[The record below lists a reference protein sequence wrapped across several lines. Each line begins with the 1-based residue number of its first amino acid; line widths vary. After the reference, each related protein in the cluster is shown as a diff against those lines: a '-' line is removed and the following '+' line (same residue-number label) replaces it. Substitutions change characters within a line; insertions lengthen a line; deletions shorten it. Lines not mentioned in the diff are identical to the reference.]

1 MTILLDPECREI
13 HALDAFLPDL
23 IGRRVLEVGCGDGR
37 LTRRYAH
44 RAGSIL
50 AIDPDAARI
59 AAMDADRPGPNVTG
73 RAAGLLDEDLDLP
86 VRSFDAIIF
95 SWCL

>member
-1 MTILLDPECREI
+1 MTILRDPECREI
-13 HALDAFLPDL
+13 HALDALLPDL

-44 RAGSIL
+44 RAGPVL
-50 AIDPDAARI
+50 AIDPDAACI
-59 AAMDADRPGPNVTG
+59 AAMAADRPGPNVTG
-73 RAAGLLDEDLDLP
+73 RTAGLLDDDLDLP
-86 VRSFDAIIF
+86 PRSFDAIIF

>member
-1 MTILLDPECREI
+1 MTILCDPECREI
-13 HALDAFLPDL
+13 HALDALLPDL

-44 RAGSIL
+44 RAGPIL
-50 AIDPDAARI
+50 AIDNDAACI
-59 AAMDADRPGPNVTG
+59 TSMEADPPGPNVTG
-73 RAAGLLDEDLDLP
+73 RAAGFLDDDLDLP
-86 VRSFDAIIF
+86 PRSFDAIIF